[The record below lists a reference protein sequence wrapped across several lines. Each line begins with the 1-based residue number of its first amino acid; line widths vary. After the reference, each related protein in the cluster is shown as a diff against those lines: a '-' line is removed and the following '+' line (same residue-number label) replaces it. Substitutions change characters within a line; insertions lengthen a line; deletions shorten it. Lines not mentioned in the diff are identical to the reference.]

1 MRRRGARPCAP
12 TNFMLKKILIINTFG
27 IGDVLFTTPLI
38 SNVKRAYPSTIIH
51 YLTNPRSSD
60 VLKHNPKIEKIFIY
74 ERDAFNAAYKRSFF
88 EFINKG
94 REFFRL
100 IKAEKYDAVLD
111 LSLDRGMNMMTTA
124 AGIPQRIGFNYKN
137 RSFFLT
143 RKIPLVGYEGKHV
156 VEHYTRILDELGIP
170 FVDKNLEFVVPPQDI
185 QWGKDW
191 RSQEALTFSK
201 LLIAVFPG
209 GGASW
214 GKSAHFKRWPVEKYA
229 KLVDKMIEKFD
240 AHIILMGNQEERDL
254 CGQISRVSPSNT
266 HVMAGD
272 LSLTRSAALL
282 KQCRLAILNDGGPL
296 HIAVAS
302 GVATVSI
309 FGPVDENV
317 YGPYP
322 LKNHRVVKKGLACQP
337 CYRRF
342 RMSNCSHI
350 SCLAQLEVE
359 DVLRK
364 VEEAL

>member
-1 MRRRGARPCAP
+1 M
-12 TNFMLKKILIINTFG
+12 FQKILIINTFG
-27 IGDVLFTTPLI
+27 IGDVLFTTPLV
-38 SNVKRAYPSTIIH
+38 SNIKRAYPRASIH

-60 VLKHNPKIEKIFIY
+60 VLKYNPKIDKVHIY
-74 ERDAFNAAYKRSFF
+74 ERDAFQAVYKRSLP
-88 EFINKG
+88 EFIKKG
-94 REFFRL
+94 MEFFYQ
-100 IKAEKYDAVLD
+100 IKAEGYDVVFD
-111 LSLDRGMNMMTTA
+111 LSLDRGMNMMTA
-124 AGIPQRIGFNYKN
+124 MAGIPQRIGFNYKN

-143 RKIPLVGYEGKHV
+143 RKIPFVGYERKHV
-156 VEHYTRILDELGIP
+156 VEHYNRLLDELGIP
-170 FVDKNLEFVVPPQDI
+170 VVDKNLEFVIPQSDL
-185 QWGKDW
+185 QWAKDW
-191 RSQEALTFSK
+191 RSQEALAFSK

-214 GKSAHFKRWPVEKYA
+214 GKNAHFKRWPVEKYA
-229 KLVDKMIEKFD
+229 KLVDKMIEKSD

-296 HIAVAS
+296 HVAVAS

-342 RMSNCSHI
+342 RMANCSHM

-359 DVLRK
+359 DVFRK
-364 VEEAL
+364 VEEVL